1 MNKVTIRVAD
11 IVGGS
16 LCISAEDGQKVFEKI
31 KQLFENDQKV
41 VVSFDK
47 VTMLISLFLN
57 AAIGQ
62 LYGSFS
68 EEKVKTSLEVTGL
81 AAEDIEILKKVVDNA
96 KKYYANRAGYDA
108 AWDND
113 DENKRDEE

>member
-1 MNKVTIRVAD
+1 MDKVTIRVAD

-31 KQLFENDQKV
+31 KQFLDNEQRV
-41 VVSFDK
+41 TVSFEK

-68 EEKVKTSLEVTGL
+68 EERIRNCLKVTGL
-81 AAEDIEILKKVVDNA
+81 APEDLEILKKVVDNA
-96 KKYYANRAGYDA
+96 KKYYSNPQGYDT

>member
-1 MNKVTIRVAD
+1 MDKVTIRVAD

-31 KQLFENDQKV
+31 KQFLDNEQRV
-41 VVSFDK
+41 MVSFEK

-68 EEKVKTSLEVTGL
+68 EERIRKFVEVTGL
-81 AAEDIEILKKVVDNA
+81 APEDLVILKQVVDNA
-96 KKYYANRAGYDA
+96 KKYYSNPQGYDA